1 MPEKKHLRIVL
12 TIFYIFAAVFLFWC
26 VLRFA
31 AFWFL
36 PFILAFATAA
46 ALEPVIRALNTRFHF
61 QRGFAAAFCSAF
73 FIIFILG
80 GAVFLLFCAADQ
92 IVSFLKSSPELFA
105 RIPQAMAGLDRMISR
120 YIASAPVE
128 LQNLLNRFLSDFTDK
143 ASVLPAAVTE
153 KALGLFSACAAGA
166 PKAVLFLVTYGISVF
181 FMSCGYREIKA
192 FVLRQFPHRFHT
204 RLRDLKSDFVE
215 ILLKWIR
222 AQLMLS
228 GISWLE
234 LTAAFMLLKLPYP
247 WLIALLIAFVD
258 MLPVLGTGTVLIPW
272 ALFELLSGS
281 THMAI
286 GLIVSYGAVY
296 LVRNCLEP
304 KIVGTQ
310 IGLSPIATLMAMYI
324 GFCCAGL
331 VGMICFPITLIM
343 LKQLNDKGYIHLW
356 K

>member
-1 MPEKKHLRIVL
+1 MPEKKQLRIVL
-12 TIFYIFAAVFLFWC
+12 TIFYLFAAAILFWC
-26 VLRFA
+26 ILRFA

-46 ALEPVIRALNTRFHF
+46 ALEPAIRLLHTRFHF

-73 FIIFILG
+73 FIVFILG
-80 GAVFLLFCAADQ
+80 GAVLLFFCAADQ
-92 IVSFLKSSPELFA
+92 LVSFLKGSPELFT
-105 RIPQAMAGLDRMISR
+105 RIPRAMTGLDGMISR

-128 LQNLLNRFLSDFTDK
+128 LQNFLNRFLSAFADK
-143 ASVLPAAVTE
+143 AAVFPAAVTE
-153 KALGLFSACAAGA
+153 KALSLFSACAAGA

-181 FMSCGYREIKA
+181 FMSCGYREIKT
-192 FVLRQFPHRFHT
+192 FVLRQFPPRFHT
-204 RLRDLKSDFVE
+204 RLRGLKSDFAD
-215 ILLKWIR
+215 ILLKWLK
-222 AQLMLS
+222 AQLILS

-234 LTAAFMLLKLPYP
+234 LTAAFLLLRLPYP
-247 WLIALLIAFVD
+247 WLIALLIALVD

-272 ALFELLSGS
+272 AFFELLSGS

-286 GLIVSYGAVY
+286 GLMVSYGAVY

-310 IGLSPIATLMAMYI
+310 IGLHPIATLMAMYI

-331 VGMICFPITLIM
+331 LGMLCFPITLIM